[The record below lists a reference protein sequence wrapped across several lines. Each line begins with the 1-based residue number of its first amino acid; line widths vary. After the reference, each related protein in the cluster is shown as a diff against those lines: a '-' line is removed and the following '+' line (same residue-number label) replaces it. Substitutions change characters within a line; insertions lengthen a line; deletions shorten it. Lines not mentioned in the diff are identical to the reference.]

1 MKRILLIGLIVANTY
16 GYYTR
21 AQTAEQYC
29 QTAEKLYENG
39 DWQAAENVYTQAL
52 TLQPTAAHYDAWL
65 GRGASRIKMT
75 YYRLALADF
84 EQAIRLKPDR
94 SEPLLCH
101 AQAAF
106 ALRDYLT
113 TIQDCTAALQR
124 NNTDDR
130 AFYLRAQAKLEF
142 GKINDA
148 LDDFSYALRL
158 KPTAAGFSDRGY
170 AKMTVGNWLSATADF
185 DYAIAIDSTFTAA
198 YRNRATAR
206 LQTADVA
213 GAVADYSIVLQQH
226 PDPDAYTA
234 RGQLYHQLGD
244 YKRAVRDFEA
254 ALKLNPYFVAAQV
267 GFAKAEEARRLRD
280 TKRL

>member
-1 MKRILLIGLIVANTY
+1 M
-16 GYYTR
+16 
-21 AQTAEQYC
+21 
-29 QTAEKLYENG
+29 
-39 DWQAAENVYTQAL
+39 
-52 TLQPTAAHYDAWL
+52 PTATLASVPMSAARMPEVIGAWL

-148 LDDFSYALRL
+148 LDDFPLLCSYFLCHPCKHL
-158 KPTAAGFSDRGY
+158 KP
-170 AKMTVGNWLSATADF
+170 
-185 DYAIAIDSTFTAA
+185 
-198 YRNRATAR
+198 
-206 LQTADVA
+206 
-213 GAVADYSIVLQQH
+213 
-226 PDPDAYTA
+226 
-234 RGQLYHQLGD
+234 
-244 YKRAVRDFEA
+244 
-254 ALKLNPYFVAAQV
+254 LKEFLF
-267 GFAKAEEARRLRD
+267 
-280 TKRL
+280 